1 MQKKSDDF
9 SLQDIMRLA
18 NSPAGQQLIAMLQ
31 KQNNPE
37 FRQAATQA
45 ASGNYSQAKKTVQT
59 LLRDPQIRA
68 LLQQLQE
75 GTNG

>member
-18 NSPAGQQLIAMLQ
+18 NSPAGQQLIAVLQ

-45 ASGNYSQAKKTVQT
+45 ASGNYSQAKNKVQT
-59 LLRDPQIRA
+59 LLRDPQILA